1 MHRKFFLAGL
11 LLSAH
16 IAFGGS
22 PAVADS
28 TTTFTNIE
36 GFSLFDSTVL
46 GQKIGGSAS
55 YGTPIRIDA
64 AGSGIIPSDAIAVV
78 LNFEITEPE
87 EWGFIS
93 AYPCDSN
100 DPGEWNGTSVIVFDG
115 GAPTSTSAVIELSS
129 SKFCLLSYGKT
140 HLEVEAV
147 AYAPSTSLYQTL
159 VPARV
164 LDTRMSDD
172 PVTTQRE
179 IDVSGS
185 APVGSTVDLRITT
198 IGAQTSSVVTV
209 SDCGSNVISYAMPS
223 GVTSTRPAMIP
234 VSADQKICAS
244 ASESIHVIID
254 LWGLHTSVIDS
265 VYPTPTSTVA
275 WQFTDEA
282 FVISWDPPSAPAGQ
296 YYVASVDGDT
306 FSGSCSTVSDLAA
319 NSCSVPATAE
329 MIRSDRTFQI
339 AVTSVSS
346 IGVRGTPVLADD
358 ASILLEP
365 VNPDPPPR
373 TTAAALDEGMFIT
386 DGHLRPDIP
395 TELSFRAGAF
405 EPQDWVIASLWPD
418 LAEGTTADDAS
429 VLGVAEVAD
438 DGSLSMLVTF
448 PSSITSQEEMTVVV
462 MGTTVPSG
470 YRETTAVSS
479 PRAPEN
485 TDGWDY
491 VYGNPGPYD
500 YSEFLEVHPTE
511 NGGAF
516 LVGQWAGDFEG
527 MSAGAAYRIFV
538 QYRDSDGT
546 VQWTKS
552 PNLPASSVSHGI
564 SGGVD
569 GTDTLYLRISG
580 DDVLE
585 APPSFASGSM
595 VTYSP
600 SGTLRSQSLL
610 EIGGAYNS
618 LSRLAISPTEGFMAI
633 SGNVTNQVAR
643 RFNSDL
649 ALTGS
654 VAIPEDLTS
663 AGDYWSPVSR
673 WVVPA
678 PVDDGSY
685 WVLGIIPRP
694 LPHMEDALGFVHI
707 EVNEAGELA
716 TGTTIKHFGYTC
728 GDFDVPRATTESIWV
743 YSCTDEE
750 GIDGGGVQYFDTD
763 QIHSFDPEDG
773 SAYGRINGLSPE
785 AENMSSYESWDASV
799 PQLEVC
805 YPDST
810 GADYC
815 TTIGINENVAANQVT
830 YSPDGGLAFL
840 EIASGGAWTSLSND
854 ANTLM
859 TTWRIEESGTS
870 TTWTLLAQESVQRGI
885 SVEATAPLS
894 DETFVVAGSTTV
906 AVDVRHGKIQTQSS
920 TKRAFIDQRQ
930 IREAPNND
938 SEDTSNNEGD
948 DTSAGGGSSPE
959 GDSSTDGS
967 GLVTIDGVR
976 PLDTRAP
983 DVDKQGAT
991 AAFGTPLRIN
1001 IGALDDVPSD
1011 AAAVAVNITATAAE
1025 EWGFVAAYPCAS
1037 TSMTEYPGNSNLNFD
1052 TGMTVA
1058 NSAIVPLDDG
1068 HMCLLTYGK
1077 SDVIIDVVGYMSN

>member
-22 PAVADS
+22 PAVADP

-78 LNFEITEPE
+78 LNFEITDPE
-87 EWGFIS
+87 EWGFVS

-100 DPGEWNGTSVIVFDG
+100 DQGEWNGSSLLQFDE
-115 GAPTSTSAVIELSS
+115 GAPTSTSAVIDLSS
-129 SKFCLLSYGKT
+129 AHFCLLSYGKT
-140 HLEVEAV
+140 HLEVAAV
-147 AYAPSTSLYQTL
+147 AYAPSTSLYQPL
-159 VPARV
+159 YPARV
-164 LDTRMSDD
+164 LDTRMSEN

-209 SDCGSNVISYAMPS
+209 SDCGSNVISYATPS

-275 WQFTDEA
+275 WQFTDGT

-329 MIRSDRTFQI
+329 MIGSDRTFQI
-339 AVTSVSS
+339 GVTSVSS

-511 NGGAF
+511 DGGAF

-538 QYRDSDGT
+538 QYRDSDGA
-546 VQWTKS
+546 VQWTRS
-552 PNLPASSVSHGI
+552 PHIPESAGNISVSTGI
-564 SGGVD
+564 D
-569 GTDTLYLRISG
+569 GNDTLYLVWSGAIFAFDIEGAMRSDSGSTLGDGFPPLSSVIFSSTDGFFFITGGAPEPTDSVETVHHFSSQLVETSSIELPEELISG
-580 DDVLE
+580 AV
-585 APPSFASGSM
+585 G
-595 VTYSP
+595 V
-600 SGTLRSQSLL
+600 G
-610 EIGGAYNS
+610 
-618 LSRLAISPTEGFMAI
+618 
-633 SGNVTNQVAR
+633 V
-643 RFNSDL
+643 
-649 ALTGS
+649 
-654 VAIPEDLTS
+654 
-663 AGDYWSPVSR
+663 
-673 WVVPA
+673 
-678 PVDDGSY
+678 VDDSIWIAG
-685 WVLGIIPRP
+685 VIPRP
-694 LPHMEDALGFVHI
+694 LPHMEDALALVKLTRDDHN
-707 EVNEAGELA
+707 VLSHSL
-716 TGTTIKHFGYTC
+716 TVKHFGYSC
-728 GDFDVPRATTESIWV
+728 QSLSAPRATLTSVWIAG
-743 YSCTDEE
+743 C
-750 GIDGGGVQYFDTD
+750 DTD
-763 QIHSFDPEDG
+763 GDDHIAANEIHSFKTTDG
-773 SAYGRINGLSPE
+773 SALGAITGLSPS
-785 AENMSSYESWDASV
+785 AENIDEPWTSEI
-799 PQLEVC
+799 PQIPIC
-805 YPDST
+805 YPEIDR
-810 GADYC
+810 DC
-815 TTIGINENVAANQVT
+815 TVLGINAYVASDVAS
-830 YSPDGGLAFL
+830 YSDDGSLAF
-840 EIASGGAWTSLSND
+840 IRFGTGGPWAGVSTDGEERYTAWQISEQG
-854 ANTLM
+854 AN
-859 TTWRIEESGTS
+859 
-870 TTWTLLAQESVQRGI
+870 TTWTLISNEVIKDGI
-885 SVEATAPLS
+885 TIEAAAPVSATSAL
-894 DETFVVAGSTTV
+894 FIGSTTI
-906 AVDVRHGKIQTQSS
+906 DVNVRNKELGPHSS
-920 TKRAFIDQRQ
+920 TKRAFIDERQ
-930 IREAPNND
+930 IRDAQ
-938 SEDTSNNEGD
+938 NNEGD

-1052 TGMTVA
+1052 AGMTVA